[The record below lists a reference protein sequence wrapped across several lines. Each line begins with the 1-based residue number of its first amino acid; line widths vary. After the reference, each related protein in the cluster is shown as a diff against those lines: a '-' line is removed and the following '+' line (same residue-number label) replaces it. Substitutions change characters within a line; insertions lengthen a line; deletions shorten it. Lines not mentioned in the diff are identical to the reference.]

1 MKTIVIMPTVNV
13 PTNVREWA
21 AMLDPNT
28 DRIVVVGSGRTPH
41 ESWMR
46 ECCELVVPTTYLH
59 PDSSLVTRYLTNDH
73 MQLNHHHR
81 RNLALLEALR
91 DKPDVIITVDDDNY
105 PESNTW
111 VSHAKEL
118 LTQPNTRPVIHEPSG
133 WFNVGSLCEPH
144 VVHRG
149 FPLARRHGSDGSTFT
164 NPNDERIGVVAGLW
178 LGDPDIDAVERI
190 AVNPRV
196 TDVYGSVTLGAG
208 TWCPFDSQST
218 AVAGAL
224 APMLYMLPGVGRY
237 DDIFASYMMR
247 AVMDPFGWHVT
258 YGEPTVTQARNET
271 DAGMAPGADHTGR
284 LIRDLRNE
292 LYGYETTEAFC
303 QMLRQISQQIDTL
316 YDTPSYKS
324 DPRVLWDAW
333 QFVAHAIIEK
343 FELLPGAMARGLL
356 AWMKDINEIMREW

>member
-1 MKTIVIMPTVNV
+1 MKTTIIIPTVRV
-13 PTNVREWA
+13 PHNLHAWSQ
-21 AMLDPNT
+21 MLDPKT
-28 DRIVVVGSGRTPH
+28 DRIIVVGSGKTPH
-41 ESWMR
+41 NDVQQLLED
-46 ECCELVVPTTYLH
+46 LAVPTMYLH
-59 PDSSLVTRYLTNDH
+59 PDSQHVTRWSIERHL
-73 MQLNHHHR
+73 QRNHHHR
-81 RNLALLEALR
+81 RNLALLEALTER
-91 DKPDVIITVDDDNY
+91 PDVVITIDDDNY
-105 PESNTW
+105 PEWNTW

-118 LTQPNTRPVIHEPSG
+118 LTQPNIRPVIHEPSG

-149 FPLARRHGSDGSTFT
+149 FPLARRHESDGSTFT

-224 APMLYMLPGVGRY
+224 APMLYMWTSVGRY

-247 AVMDPFGWHVT
+247 AVMDPFDWHVT
-258 YGEPTVTQARNET
+258 YGEPTVTQERNET

-284 LIRDLRNE
+284 LIHDLRNE
-292 LYGYETTEAFC
+292 LYGYEQTMQLTEL
-303 QMLRQISQQIDTL
+303 LRRISGNLGAMRSVGAVDSTIL
-316 YDTPSYKS
+316 WGAWKYVAG
-324 DPRVLWDAW
+324 RV
-333 QFVAHAIIEK
+333 IEE
-343 FELLPGAMARGLL
+343 FEPLPGATVRGLQ
-356 AWMKDINEIMREW
+356 AWMKDVDEIMREW